1 MELAEKLADVGDGDG
16 SYAHNQDRIGQE
28 FLREIVQSLVAAW
41 ARDGRKLAKKL
52 ATVAGGACLQADNQ
66 NRSLQG
72 LVWEASRTL
81 DTKEHCSY
89 CCLVNYLDEEPRRGD
104 KLAG

>member
-1 MELAEKLADVGDGDG
+1 MAMARMRTTKIVLVKKSFER
-16 SYAHNQDRIGQE
+16 SYSLW
-28 FLREIVQSLVAAW
+28 LRWSAAW

-66 NRSLQG
+66 NRSLQS

-81 DTKEHCSY
+81 DKKEHCSY

-104 KLAG
+104 RKLAG